1 IHRPYILRVT
11 TLGAPSLSICA
22 RAARAILH
30 TVHIWLRKLQRVPL
44 PSFLNSVFVSGVILV
59 LYAMTTKRNGL
70 PMEKNKDLVQ
80 VATALEILKF
90 TESRSQPVGRLWDLL
105 QELYSLDGHL
115 SLKDLLNDDLSSGD
129 AGASRIRT
137 GECVFTKS
145 LKNSGSSLPARLD
158 EYNPQLGQ
166 SFDSWNT
173 APSSDQLPEFEPGMS
188 IEQLLADS
196 ANAMDS
202 ILDDELMSMW
212 MAAPTDMT

>member
-1 IHRPYILRVT
+1 
-11 TLGAPSLSICA
+11 
-22 RAARAILH
+22 
-30 TVHIWLRKLQRVPL
+30 
-44 PSFLNSVFVSGVILV
+44 
-59 LYAMTTKRNGL
+59 
-70 PMEKNKDLVQ
+70 
-80 VATALEILKF
+80 
-90 TESRSQPVGRLWDLL
+90 
-105 QELYSLDGHL
+105 L

-137 GECVFTKS
+137 QECVFTKS
-145 LKNSGSSLPARLD
+145 LKNSSSPLPARLD